1 MPRVTSVKHEK
12 LFFSFNPFNHS
23 ADQKEASSNN
33 SNTFQAERWGEGRCQ
48 LEMLFE
54 QQVFRT
60 RIERSVKQISLR
72 INMKIL
78 ASNTSNITHEKNETT
93 TTASAILLFF
103 CVFFS
108 SFIPFFG
115 SFLIGKGERF
125 LFLQIII
132 ILKVTPVLYFFLFF
146 FTFILF
152 LVSLGLKPTSVTQA
166 GASAVLQ
173 DLDVI

>member
-1 MPRVTSVKHEK
+1 MKKKNDDDSVGDFIIF
-12 LFFSFNPFNHS
+12 L
-23 ADQKEASSNN
+23 
-33 SNTFQAERWGEGRCQ
+33 
-48 LEMLFE
+48 
-54 QQVFRT
+54 
-60 RIERSVKQISLR
+60 
-72 INMKIL
+72 
-78 ASNTSNITHEKNETT
+78 
-93 TTASAILLFF
+93 
-103 CVFFS
+103 CVFQF
-108 SFIPFFG
+108 FYTFFG

>member
-23 ADQKEASSNN
+23 ADQKEVSSNN

-108 SFIPFFG
+108 SFI
-115 SFLIGKGERF
+115 
-125 LFLQIII
+125 LFLG
-132 ILKVTPVLYFFLFF
+132 VF
-146 FTFILF
+146 
-152 LVSLGLKPTSVTQA
+152 
-166 GASAVLQ
+166 
-173 DLDVI
+173 

>member
-1 MPRVTSVKHEK
+1 MRSCLSRLILSITVLTKKKLLLTTAIHFKEK
-12 LFFSFNPFNHS
+12 G
-23 ADQKEASSNN
+23 
-33 SNTFQAERWGEGRCQ
+33 GESKGRCQ

-103 CVFFS
+103 CVFQF
-108 SFIPFFG
+108 FYTFFG

-173 DLDVI
+173 DLDVL